1 MNKSILQIAEDI
13 GVTRQTVYAK
23 IKSHDLTD
31 KLQPYTIKQG
41 NVTLYSEEGQNLIKQ
56 AFKLNQ
62 DNEILQT
69 VKDKMTEI
77 QKVNEL
83 TTCQKRMKVC
93 QRSWRK
99 LKVKTLP

>member
-1 MNKSILQIAEDI
+1 MLCIHQRKLKDTLWGPVFKHAKINN
-13 GVTRQTVYAK
+13 AK

-77 QKVNEL
+77 QI
-83 TTCQKRMKVC
+83 CQKAH
-93 QRSWRK
+93 
-99 LKVKTLP
+99 